1 MLLAPSPYNALM
13 DQLANALLR
22 SIIAYINFLPKVQA
36 YDELRQER
44 GYSTEECIELN
55 ASLEPSLQLILQWTQ
70 WARTHPL
77 PLDPMLG
84 AEIQRLGDTMLA
96 SLLALRRL
104 PDYEQFPLPTPPEN
118 ITALL
123 GPGLLGWLRETASG
137 DLLREFSE
145 L

>member
-1 MLLAPSPYNALM
+1 M

-36 YDELRQER
+36 YDRQRES
-44 GYSTEECIELN
+44 YSAAECIELN
-55 ASLEPSLQLILQWTQ
+55 ASLEPSLQLVLQWTQ
-70 WARTHPL
+70 WVRINPL
-77 PLDPMLG
+77 PLDPMLQ

-104 PDYEQFPLPTPPEN
+104 PDYEQFPLATPPEN

-123 GPGLLGWLRETASG
+123 SPGLLGWLRETASG